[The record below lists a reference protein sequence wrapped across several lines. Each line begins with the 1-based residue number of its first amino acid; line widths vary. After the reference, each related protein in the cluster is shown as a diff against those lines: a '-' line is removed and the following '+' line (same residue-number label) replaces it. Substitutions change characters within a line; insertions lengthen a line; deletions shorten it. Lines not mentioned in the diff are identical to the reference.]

1 MREIRI
7 DKRLTQRSSATD
19 RYFSD
24 VNKNGKLSTN
34 EEFEVATRAAAGDEY
49 AINRLVCANLRFV
62 ISVAKQYS
70 ASPDMLPELIA
81 QGNIGLI
88 DAARTFDPTRG
99 FKFISYAVW
108 HIRKEILNYFNCLSK
123 TVRIPMHVTR
133 DLNRIKTAELNILNR
148 VNREATVDEIIEE
161 VANLGYKITSDQ
173 VNLVKSSSAKTIA
186 LEPTDMELD
195 YSPIQWIDS
204 GESANSQAEAN
215 DFEIIKN
222 MVFSSLSPIERN
234 IVDLRMGMT
243 SGDPQSF
250 LAIGGI
256 YNRTGEW
263 ARTAYTKAMR
273 KAKARAKKIG
283 WTPEKILNC

>member
-1 MREIRI
+1 MREIKI

-24 VNKNGKLSTN
+24 VNKNGQLSTN

-70 ASPDMLPELIA
+70 ASSEMLPELIA

-88 DAARTFDPTRG
+88 EAARTFDPTRG

-108 HIRKEILNYFNCLSK
+108 HIRKEILIYFNSLSK
-123 TVRIPMHVTR
+123 TVRIPLHVTR
-133 DLNRIKTAELNILNR
+133 DLNRVKAAELNIINR
-148 VNREATVDEIIEE
+148 VHREATEDEIVAE
-161 VANLGYKITSDQ
+161 VANLGYSITNNQ
-173 VNLVKSSSAKTIA
+173 VKLVKEASSKTVA

-195 YSPIQWIDS
+195 YAPIQWIDS

-234 IVDLRMGMT
+234 IVDLKMGMT

-250 LAIGGI
+250 LAIGSI
-256 YNRTGEW
+256 YDRSGEW
-263 ARTAYTKAMR
+263 ARSVYMKALR
-273 KAKARAKKIG
+273 KARVRAKKIG
-283 WTPEKILNC
+283 WTPEKILNS

>member
-1 MREIRI
+1 MREIKI

-24 VNKNGKLSTN
+24 VNKNGKLSTD
-34 EEFEVATRAAAGDEY
+34 EEFEVATRAAAGDEQ
-49 AINRLVCANLRFV
+49 AIDRLVCANLRFV

-70 ASPDMLPELIA
+70 SSPDMLPELIA

-123 TVRIPMHVTR
+123 TVRLPMHVTR
-133 DLNRIKTAELNILNR
+133 DLNRIKAAELNVINR
-148 VNREATVDEIIEE
+148 LHREATEDEIIEE
-161 VANLGYKITSDQ
+161 MATLGYTIASNQ
-173 VNLVKSSSAKTIA
+173 VKLVKEVSSKTVA

-195 YSPIQWIDS
+195 YAPIQWIDS
-204 GESANSQAEAN
+204 GEAANSRAESS
-215 DFEIIKN
+215 DFEIVKN
-222 MVFSSLSPIERN
+222 MVFSSLSPVERN

-243 SGDPQSF
+243 TGDPQSF
-250 LAIGGI
+250 LAIGSI
-256 YNRTGEW
+256 YNRSGEW
-263 ARTAYTKAMR
+263 ARSVYTKAMR
-273 KAKARAKKIG
+273 KAKTRAKKIG

>member
-1 MREIRI
+1 MREIKI

-24 VNKNGKLSTN
+24 VNKNGQLSTN

-70 ASPDMLPELIA
+70 SSSEMLPELIA

-88 DAARTFDPTRG
+88 EAARTFDPTRG

-108 HIRKEILNYFNCLSK
+108 HIRKEILIYFNSLSK
-123 TVRIPMHVTR
+123 TVRIPLHVTR
-133 DLNRIKTAELNILNR
+133 DLNRVKTAELNIINR
-148 VNREATVDEIIEE
+148 VHREATEDEIVAE
-161 VANLGYKITSDQ
+161 VANLGYSITNNQ
-173 VNLVKSSSAKTIA
+173 VKLVKEASSKTVA

-195 YSPIQWIDS
+195 YAPIQWIDS

-250 LAIGGI
+250 LAIGDI
-256 YNRTGEW
+256 YNKTGEW

-273 KAKARAKKIG
+273 KARVRAKKIG
-283 WTPEKILNC
+283 WTPEKLSNC